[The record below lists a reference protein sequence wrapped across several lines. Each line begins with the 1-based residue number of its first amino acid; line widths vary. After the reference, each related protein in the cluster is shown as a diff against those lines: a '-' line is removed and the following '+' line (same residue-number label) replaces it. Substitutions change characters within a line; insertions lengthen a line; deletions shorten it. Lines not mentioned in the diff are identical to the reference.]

1 MKYFTLSIAI
11 ISALFLNIRVH
22 SQPAAGTN
30 SFRSP
35 FDFDLSVSG
44 NFGEIRTDHFH
55 SGIDIRTQGV
65 TGKKIYSVG
74 NGYISRIKI
83 ESGGYGKTLYLTHP
97 NGLMTVYAHLDRFS
111 SEIERYVKDKQYE
124 EKKHAINIF
133 PLKNDFPVA
142 EGELIA
148 YSGNTG
154 YSFGPHLHF
163 EIRNAGNQNV
173 RNVLLYDFGIEDR
186 AAPKFFSLCLYPM
199 DSNSFVNNSTEKQII
214 PVSGVDEKYRIPDD
228 YSLRATGKIGFGI
241 EAYDYL
247 DGSATRC
254 GIYIIELYVDSTLI
268 YSCLMDEFSFN
279 ESRYVNSFIDY
290 EEKQRSGRNI
300 QKAFIEPNNKLSV
313 YGKNVNNGLTE
324 FSDDNPHLVT
334 FIIKDAYLNASRLD
348 FTVMSQSTNKV
359 SSREIKNDFI
369 QYMPWESLN
378 IFERDDIRLVIPEGA
393 LYKDLQFQYSR
404 KENGSGL
411 FSAVHN
417 IHNIYT
423 PLHLQCELSIRPGN
437 FPEALQGKAILVNS
451 DKEGKWQYAGGE
463 WDNGFVKGMISAFG
477 NYAVSID
484 TSAPVIKPLNFSG
497 IPDLSGMN
505 SILFNV
511 KDDLSGLMSYEG
523 YIDGNWALFEY
534 DAKNDLVFYKF
545 DPERIS
551 REQNHELELY
561 VIDNKQNIAFYY
573 TEFYW

>member
-1 MKYFTLSIAI
+1 MKYFALLIILS
-11 ISALFLNIRVH
+11 SALFLNIRVY
-22 SQPAAGTN
+22 SQPAAGGIF
-30 SFRSP
+30 FRSP
-35 FDFDLSVSG
+35 LDFTLSVSG

-65 TGKKIYSVG
+65 TGKKIYAVAD
-74 NGYISRIKI
+74 GYISRIKI
-83 ESGGYGKTLYLTHP
+83 ESGGYGRTLYLTHS
-97 NGLMTVYAHLDRFS
+97 NGLMTVYAHLDRFN
-111 SEIERYVKDKQYE
+111 SEIEKYVRAKQYE

-133 PLKNDFPVA
+133 PSRNDFPVA

-163 EIRNAGNQNV
+163 EIRNAGNQNT
-173 RNVLLYDFGIEDR
+173 RNVMLYDLGIKDIVP
-186 AAPKFFSLCLYPM
+186 PKFFSLCLYPM
-199 DSNSFVNNSTEKQII
+199 EKNSFVNNTAEKQII
-214 PVSGVDEKYRIPDD
+214 PVSGENGKYRIPVD

-247 DGSATRC
+247 DGSANRC

-268 YSCLMDEFSFN
+268 YSCLMDDISFD
-279 ESRYVNSFIDY
+279 ESRYINSYIDY
-290 EEKQRSGRNI
+290 EEKQISGRNI

-313 YGKNVNNGLTE
+313 YGNNVNNGFVE
-324 FSDDNPHLVT
+324 FSDDNPHLVS
-334 FIIKDAYLNASRLD
+334 FIIKDTYLNTSRLD
-348 FTVMSQSTNKV
+348 FSVMSQSTNNI

-369 QYMPWESLN
+369 QYMPWESIN
-378 IFERDDIRLVIPEGA
+378 IFERDDIRLIIPEGA

-404 KENGSGL
+404 MENESGL
-411 FSAVHN
+411 FSVVHN

-423 PLHLQCELSIRPGN
+423 PLHLQSELSIRPKN
-437 FPEALQGKAILVNS
+437 FPEDLQEKAILVKS
-451 DKEGKWQYAGGE
+451 DKEGKWQYTSGE
-463 WDNGFVKGMISAFG
+463 WDNGFVKGMISEFG

-484 TSAPVIKPLNFSG
+484 TSPPVIKPLNFSG
-497 IPDLSGMN
+497 IPDLSDMN
-505 SILFNV
+505 SILFKV
-511 KDDLSGLMSYEG
+511 KDDLSGIMSYEG
-523 YIDGNWALFEY
+523 YIDGDWALFEY

-545 DPERIS
+545 DPERIP

-561 VIDNKQNIAFYY
+561 VIDNKQNITFYY